1 MRYTI
6 TAVIESIYD
15 AGTYWLDEAAH
26 AVLYL
31 LLAVTFPV
39 CCDVCDVEIPAWVI
53 SADFREFPQ
62 LSAGFLAFPDLA

>member
-1 MRYTI
+1 MRHTI
-6 TAVIESIYD
+6 TAMIESIYD

-39 CCDVCDVEIPAWVI
+39 WVVPYAI
-53 SADFREFPQ
+53 WKY
-62 LSAGFLAFPDLA
+62 LHG

>member
-1 MRYTI
+1 MRHTI

-39 CCDVCDVEIPAWVI
+39 WAVPYAVWRYVKND
-53 SADFREFPQ
+53 RNQ
-62 LSAGFLAFPDLA
+62 

>member
-1 MRYTI
+1 MQYTI

-31 LLAVTFPV
+31 LAAVTLPV
-39 CCDVCDVEIPAWVI
+39 WAVPYAIWKH
-53 SADFREFPQ
+53 
-62 LSAGFLAFPDLA
+62 LHG

>member
-1 MRYTI
+1 MRHKI
-6 TAVIESIYD
+6 IAMIESIYD

-39 CCDVCDVEIPAWVI
+39 WVVPYAI
-53 SADFREFPQ
+53 WKHLHGQFPL
-62 LSAGFLAFPDLA
+62 LSAGFLAFPVLA

>member
-1 MRYTI
+1 MRQTI

-15 AGTYWLDEAAH
+15 EGTYWIDEAAH

-39 CCDVCDVEIPAWVI
+39 WDV
-53 SADFREFPQ
+53 
-62 LSAGFLAFPDLA
+62 